1 MFGYFF
7 FISKNNGCSTL
18 QGALH
23 EAKKFINIILP
34 FKSLF
39 EITSE
44 ASNKLIM
51 FNSGKFLYNSALGG
65 LLGSFPCNKKTR
77 QKMEI
82 SITKI
87 KGTNKN
93 ILFIF

>member
-1 MFGYFF
+1 
-7 FISKNNGCSTL
+7 L
-18 QGALH
+18 QGEHH
-23 EAKKFINIILP
+23 EEKKFINIILP

-39 EITSE
+39 EITS
-44 ASNKLIM
+44 ASSNKLIM
-51 FNSGKFLYNSALGG
+51 SKSGKFLYNSALGG

>member
-1 MFGYFF
+1 M
-7 FISKNNGCSTL
+7 
-18 QGALH
+18 QGAHH
-23 EAKKFINIILP
+23 EAKKFISMIFP

-77 QKMEI
+77 QKI
-82 SITKI
+82 VIIITII
-87 KGTNKN
+87 KGINKN
-93 ILFIF
+93 NFFIFSIFQPFPKRSL